1 MLDNGFLH
9 VTIFPK
15 AAPKYDTYFETI
27 HQRNA
32 KSIAKTFGF
41 EYKSTRSMFGL
52 NLKLNSFFKASS
64 RPKILEIY
72 TPRKLNDQILLDY
85 FKSMV

>member
-1 MLDNGFLH
+1 MKRILPGEKD
-9 VTIFPK
+9 T
-15 AAPKYDTYFETI
+15 PKYETYFETI

-32 KSIAKTFGF
+32 KSIAKAFGF